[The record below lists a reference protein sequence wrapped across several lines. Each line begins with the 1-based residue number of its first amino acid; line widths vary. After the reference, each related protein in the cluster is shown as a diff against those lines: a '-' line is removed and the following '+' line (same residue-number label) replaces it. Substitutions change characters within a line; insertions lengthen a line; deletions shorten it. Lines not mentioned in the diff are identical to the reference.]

1 MSSDDL
7 TKKLPGDEDLRQLIY
22 NLVEQV
28 KTLNDKVDVRL
39 HDTRP
44 LWEGVIARL
53 DPMEIELKR
62 LDSIERELKR
72 LDVIES
78 ELKELRADT
87 QKGFRRMER
96 VMSELS
102 LNYVETNT
110 NLRYLEERVEKLEE
124 KAS

>member
-1 MSSDDL
+1 
-7 TKKLPGDEDLRQLIY
+7 
-22 NLVEQV
+22 
-28 KTLNDKVDVRL
+28 
-39 HDTRP
+39 

-53 DPMEIELKR
+53 DTIESELKR
-62 LDSIERELKR
+62 LDSIESDLKR
-72 LDVIES
+72 VEG